1 MRDILTSTFWI
12 AVLSSAVRL
21 ATPILAAAL
30 GEIYTQRAGIMNL
43 GLEGTMLMGALGGFL
58 GCYFTGSL
66 FLGILFGILIGVLMS
81 LIMGFLSITVRGNQV
96 IAGTALT
103 ILGSGAAVFIYRSV
117 FGLQKLPPQVENFQ
131 ALNIPVLSDIPFIG
145 PILFQH
151 NLMVYV
157 IYLLVPVT
165 WFILEKTILGLRIKA
180 VGEHP
185 RAVESKGLS
194 VYGLRYIA
202 ILIGGAYAGLAGAYL
217 SIAYMNSFTENIV
230 SGRGYIALAVVI
242 FSHWT
247 PTLAMGG
254 ALLFGFV
261 NALQI
266 RLQAIGAPI
275 PNQFLLML
283 PYIITIIVLVGVSKK
298 AEFPAAYTIPYSKNE
313 RESR

>member
-1 MRDILTSTFWI
+1 MQDLFTSAFWI
-12 AVLSSAVRL
+12 SVFSSAIRL

-58 GCYFTGSL
+58 GTYFTGSL
-66 FLGILFGILIGVLMS
+66 FVGILCGIAIGMLMS
-81 LIMGFLSITVRGNQV
+81 LIMGFLSISMRGNQV

-103 ILGSGAAVFIYRSV
+103 ILGGGAAVFIYRSV
-117 FGLQKLPPQVENFQ
+117 FGVMKLPPQVENFQ
-131 ALNIPVLSDIPFIG
+131 AIHIPGLSDIPFIG
-145 PILFQH
+145 PVLLQH

-157 IYLLVPVT
+157 IFLLVPVT
-165 WFILEKTILGLRIKA
+165 WFVLEKTILGLRIKA

-194 VYGLRYIA
+194 VYKLRYTA
-202 ILIGGAYAGLAGAYL
+202 ILIGGAYAGLAGSYL

-242 FSHWT
+242 FAHWT
-247 PTLAMGG
+247 PSLAMGG

-283 PYIITIIVLVGVSKK
+283 PYIITIVVLVGVSKK
-298 AEFPAAYTIPYSKNE
+298 AEFPAAYTVPYSKNE
-313 RESR
+313 RESH